1 MPWRASAG
9 HSATWRRRR
18 RRCLRPATGQVSRG
32 RQLAAGVPSPGGWL
46 TSSACVHAGLR
57 CTAGR
62 CARRGALSRLQL
74 SAAEDEAKKEAQ
86 KWAEMAARMKA
97 STRTGTRTCTHAY
110 PFLLLCFS
118 RARSPSFPSL
128 SLSLSLSLSPSLALS
143 SLPPLA
149 LSLALSPPLSSS
161 LFLSLSSPSLLL
173 SFCACMTHI
182 ARQPTLSSRL
192 PFRTTPSR
200 APVLPTCRS
209 QTPTALNRPSV
220 RPRLERRRRQL
231 RPWRDSLALSQV
243 QARPPWEWTT

>member
-1 MPWRASAG
+1 VGRDGCPHEGKHTHG
-9 HSATWRRRR
+9 HAHLHARV
-18 RRCLRPATGQVSRG
+18 PVS
-32 RQLAAGVPSPGGWL
+32 PSL
-46 TSSACVHAGLR
+46 FF
-57 CTAGR
+57 
-62 CARRGALSRLQL
+62 ARALSLI
-74 SAAEDEAKKEAQ
+74 
-86 KWAEMAARMKA
+86 
-97 STRTGTRTCTHAY
+97 
-110 PFLLLCFS
+110 
-118 RARSPSFPSL
+118 PS
-128 SLSLSLSLSPSLALS
+128 SLSLSLSPSLALS

-149 LSLALSPPLSSS
+149 LSLALSLPLSSS

-173 SFCACMTHI
+173 SFCACMTHM

-220 RPRLERRRRQL
+220 RPRLERRRRHL